1 MRIAQPVARSARSVM
16 APPLAGLLWKP
27 RNARPG
33 AAARCA
39 GAAEQRLRRGPAE
52 PCAELVHGAG
62 VPEVP
67 RGHCREP
74 CAERQLG
81 CAKESV
87 RRLRGR
93 ACGHGAGR
101 AARSGAGGQRSGVR
115 ALCAG
120 LGGGA
125 RRKAAAEKG
134 VRGSLPAGRVA
145 VRRAAGQGRAC
156 AAGTPE
162 TRRPWQGQGGGAGGC
177 GGGQGRGR
185 GPRAGGGGS
194 LCSAGPRRR
203 WNKGAAALLPALSL
217 VLEEAPRSHR
227 GPPDRSSPLGQ
238 TRPGGT
244 GWPSRWDRP
253 RMKKTQHPDGIERR
267 ARQGCGDRR
276 RAARPEPR
284 PVRSAQPGAVPERVP
299 PAHPSPRVPPTP
311 LGNSRVGSKSCGGSV
326 PLLSRLRPQ
335 PSAAA

>member
-1 MRIAQPVARSARSVM
+1 MCRVGAR
-16 APPLAGLLWKP
+16 
-27 RNARPG
+27 
-33 AAARCA
+33 
-39 GAAEQRLRRGPAE
+39 
-52 PCAELVHGAG
+52 
-62 VPEVP
+62 
-67 RGHCREP
+67 
-74 CAERQLG
+74 
-81 CAKESV
+81 
-87 RRLRGR
+87 
-93 ACGHGAGR
+93 
-101 AARSGAGGQRSGVR
+101 
-115 ALCAG
+115 
-120 LGGGA
+120 GGGA
-125 RRKAAAEKG
+125 RGAAGALPRALCGEAAWMREGECAEVARES
-134 VRGSLPAGRVA
+134 VRARCGESGAERG
-145 VRRAAGQGRAC
+145 RRAAERRAGFVRGAGRRGEAQGSGGEGCAGQLTRGEGGS
-156 AAGTPE
+156 GTC
-162 TRRPWQGQGGGAGGC
+162 GGAGACVRGRHTGDPAAVAGPRRRCGGC

-217 VLEEAPRSHR
+217 VLAEAPRSHR